1 MAFGN
6 RHNVKIGALSA
17 AIPQQFG
24 LRLDLRGGSLVGDMA
39 GIDDVDALSQRER
52 RGQVLLDQHDGLSAP
67 R

>member
-6 RHNVKIGALSA
+6 RHNVKIGALNA
-17 AIPQQFG
+17 AIPQRFG
-24 LRLDLRGGSLVGDMA
+24 PRLDLRDGSLVGDMA